1 MICIRFIIATS
12 LAASCGLPATA
23 GAEASEQIYVSTG
36 EHGEVS
42 FSDQA
47 APGSERVV
55 VETTEPAEEPL
66 AELERRIA
74 QTLTVANALEE
85 SRLEREQARAEARA
99 RMAEARAAA
108 QPEVIYQDRY
118 VGSPYLFPQPH
129 RRGFRP
135 GRPNGQNKPPH
146 GTPPGGPE
154 EPEPPQQETISKSF
168 PTKD

>member
-1 MICIRFIIATS
+1 MVCIRFIIATS
-12 LAASCGLPATA
+12 LAALGGLPATA
-23 GAEASEQIYVSTG
+23 DASSSDEIYVSTG
-36 EHGEVS
+36 EHGEAS

-47 APGSERVV
+47 APGAERVE

-66 AELERRIA
+66 AELERRIQ

-85 SRLEREQARAEARA
+85 SRLEREKARAEARA
-99 RMAEARAAA
+99 RVAEARAEA

-135 GRPNGQNKPPH
+135 GKPHHPHEPPH
-146 GTPPGGPE
+146 GQPDRPE
-154 EPEPPQQETISKSF
+154 EPAPPQDETISKSF
-168 PTKD
+168 PTTD